1 MRRTIH
7 QRVIAIVMALV
18 FLLSGAGE
26 LFAAH
31 VCPQHDPIVYEAIQ
45 GATEGHAA
53 AHAHADHHRH
63 DQPASPA
70 ESDAGREHC
79 TCLGVCPTSSLDG
92 LPSEALQAVEVAL
105 DWVPV
110 EHAVPADVVLPRFIP
125 FFLPYS
131 QAPPFLS

>member
-18 FLLSGAGE
+18 FLLTGAGE

-31 VCPQHDPIVYEAIQ
+31 VCPQHDPIVYQAIQ
-45 GATEGHAA
+45 GAAESHVAD
-53 AHAHADHHRH
+53 HAHHHQP

-70 ESDAGREHC
+70 EADGDHEHC
-79 TCLGVCPTSSLDG
+79 TCLGVCPTGSPDV
-92 LPSEALQAVEVAL
+92 LPGEASQVVEVAL

-110 EHAVPADVVLPRFIP
+110 ERAVPADAALPRFIP

-131 QAPPFLS
+131 QAPPFFS